1 MAALDQLIDVHGPEL
16 VCEALA
22 PMLSLDRIARIDRVL
37 DARLVSL
44 TAIIEDLYD
53 PHNGAAAIRST
64 EALGLQEFHAVEPN
78 QRFSVA
84 GGVTKGCHRWIDLHR
99 WPDVDSCVDGLH
111 ARGFRVYATAPDAA
125 ETLDE
130 VDVSTPLAVLF
141 GNEHAGVSPAARAR
155 CDGALSIPMFG
166 FTESFNLSV
175 SVALV
180 ISRLAERRRA
190 HVGSR
195 GDLAPERR
203 ARLRARW
210 FGAKIRGSVGVIE
223 RHVSARTRP
232 DVAARTQAR
241 DDEGSRA

>member
-1 MAALDQLIDVHGPEL
+1 MDALDRLIDVHGPAL

-22 PMLSLDRIARIDRVL
+22 PLLSIDRISRIDAVL
-37 DARLVSL
+37 DARLGSL

-84 GGVTKGCHRWIDLHR
+84 GGITMGCHRWIDLHR
-99 WPDVDSCVDGLH
+99 WPTVSDCVSALRS
-111 ARGFRVYATAPDAA
+111 RGFRVYATAPGATQSLDAI
-125 ETLDE
+125 
-130 VDVSTPLAVLF
+130 DVSTPLAVLF
-141 GNEHAGVSPAARAR
+141 GNEHAGVSAEALAE
-155 CDGALSIPMFG
+155 CDGALAIPMFG

-180 ISRLAERRRA
+180 MSRLAERRRA
-190 HVGSR
+190 ALGAR
-195 GDLAPERR
+195 GDLSAETR

-210 FGAKIRGSVGVIE
+210 FGLKIRGAIGVIE

-232 DVAARTQAR
+232 DVATGTQPR
-241 DDEGSRA
+241 DDAG